1 MRSYHQIAA
10 PMGVSKSLPRLRED
24 AKRWLIIPRGLVRI
38 VIIISMGLTE
48 VTFEKCQLAPLTLAI
63 RAIPTQQPYSVQ
75 EVYVQPNHIVGAPLS
90 LLFVAIYD
98 RPPRPGEHDI
108 PLNASGFLEI
118 TKMLF

>member
-1 MRSYHQIAA
+1 M
-10 PMGVSKSLPRLRED
+10 
-24 AKRWLIIPRGLVRI
+24 IIPFDELEPSNPLCAQLLRI
-38 VIIISMGLTE
+38 
-48 VTFEKCQLAPLTLAI
+48 PPLAI
-63 RAIPTQQPYSVQ
+63 HAIPTQQPYSVQ